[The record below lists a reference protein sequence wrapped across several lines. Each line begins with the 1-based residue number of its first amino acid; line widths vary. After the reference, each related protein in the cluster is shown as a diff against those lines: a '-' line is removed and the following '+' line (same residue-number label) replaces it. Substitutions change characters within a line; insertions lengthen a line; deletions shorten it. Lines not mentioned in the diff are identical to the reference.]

1 MKSMKPRRT
10 KSLIAVGM
18 ITLAGVSA
26 TPAVA
31 EIPQLGSVTLDQIR
45 LPAPGSKVTYSLPMT
60 TSSNA
65 ADFRISLATPG
76 WPDGY
81 LGSPLDDMSPLL
93 DGPGAIEPMVGFP
106 TGPVGPTGICEVGLS
121 SAGEISYRV
130 TMPPHASTTLE
141 FPMKV
146 TARPWRNR
154 KIGAGISV
162 SELGDGAPTQEL
174 QVPLLTPGKLKPWI
188 LLWVKGRKPGMGTYT
203 VKSKAKVRITGK
215 VVPARSTRVKITALP
230 LGGSKP
236 KVVGTARSNRSGFF
250 KTKIQGS
257 KVDGVRQI
265 RAKAAP
271 TFSNCGFAL
280 VERVP

>member
-1 MKSMKPRRT
+1 
-10 KSLIAVGM
+10 
-18 ITLAGVSA
+18 
-26 TPAVA
+26 
-31 EIPQLGSVTLDQIR
+31 
-45 LPAPGSKVTYSLPMT
+45 
-60 TSSNA
+60 
-65 ADFRISLATPG
+65 
-76 WPDGY
+76 
-81 LGSPLDDMSPLL
+81 
-93 DGPGAIEPMVGFP
+93 
-106 TGPVGPTGICEVGLS
+106 
-121 SAGEISYRV
+121 
-130 TMPPHASTTLE
+130 
-141 FPMKV
+141 MKV

-236 KVVGTARSNRSGFF
+236 RIVGAARSNRSGFF
-250 KTKIQGS
+250 KTQIQGS

-265 RAKAAP
+265 SAKAAA